1 MVWPRMQ
8 VMTMNRRNERLTK
21 AVSCALAVHILA
33 AIAIG
38 FAGWES
44 MKKLPPEV
52 IEITVDAGGGG
63 GGGGGRG
70 AKTGEASSKP
80 KILQDMDDIVE
91 KVENTIQEP
100 QEEKEEQKEKVQE
113 ETDSETKQEQTP
125 AEPSDSNSTGNSSS
139 DSSQGAGSG
148 TGSGGGEGSGEGTG
162 VGSGTG
168 SGEGS
173 GSGSGTG
180 DGSGSGSGSGEGS
193 GSGPG
198 EGAGVPVTAPT
209 VLSSAKPSYPPSARN
224 AEVEG
229 VTYVT
234 FSVDA
239 AGNVV
244 GASVAQ
250 SSGNG
255 ALDSAAVA
263 AAYQWHFSPALDR
276 YGQPSPCHI
285 TIPFTFSLHN

>member
-1 MVWPRMQ
+1 
-8 VMTMNRRNERLTK
+8 MNRRNERLTK

-38 FAGWES
+38 YAGWES

-63 GGGGGRG
+63 GGGGGYG

-113 ETDSETKQEQTP
+113 ETNSETKQEQTP

-148 TGSGGGEGSGEGTG
+148 TGSG
-162 VGSGTG
+162 
-168 SGEGS
+168 EGS
-173 GSGSGTG
+173 GSGSGSG

-193 GSGPG
+193 GSGAG
-198 EGAGVPVTAPT
+198 EGAGVPVTVPT

>member
-1 MVWPRMQ
+1 MQ
-8 VMTMNRRNERLTK
+8 VMTMDRRRNRLEK
-21 AVSCALAVHILA
+21 AISCAVIFHLLA
-33 AIAIG
+33 AAAVGLI
-38 FAGWES
+38 GWES

-52 IEITVDAGGGG
+52 IEITLDAGGGG
-63 GGGGGRG
+63 GGGGGGNG
-70 AKTGEASSKP
+70 AANKESAPKP
-80 KILQDMDDIVE
+80 KILQSMDDIVE
-91 KVENTIQEP
+91 KVENTLQETK
-100 QEEKEEQKEKVQE
+100 EEKQETIKEE
-113 ETDSETKQEQTP
+113 TP
-125 AEPSDSNSTGNSSS
+125 AEAKQEESTENTSSSESTGSSPSDSS
-139 DSSQGAGSG
+139 GSG
-148 TGSGGGEGSGEGTG
+148 TGSGGGDGSGEGTG
-162 VGSGTG
+162 TGSGTG

-173 GSGSGTG
+173 
-180 DGSGSGSGSGEGS
+180 GS

-209 VLSSAKPSYPPSARN
+209 VISSVKPSYPPSARN

-229 VTYVT
+229 VTYVS

-239 AGNVV
+239 SGNVV

>member
-1 MVWPRMQ
+1 MAWLQMQ
-8 VMTMNRRNERLTK
+8 VINMDRRRNRLEK
-21 AVSCALAVHILA
+21 AISCAVIFHILA
-33 AIAIG
+33 AAAIG
-38 FAGWES
+38 LIGWES

-52 IEITVDAGGGG
+52 IEITLDAGGGG
-63 GGGGGRG
+63 GGGGNGVQSNEP
-70 AKTGEASSKP
+70 AAKP
-80 KILQDMDDIVE
+80 KLLQSMDDIVE
-91 KVENTIQEP
+91 KVENTMQETK
-100 QEEKEEQKEKVQE
+100 EEKEEKQNKAIE
-113 ETDSETKQEQTP
+113 ETPMETKQDEST
-125 AEPSDSNSTGNSSS
+125 EDTSSLESTGSSS
-139 DSSQGAGSG
+139 ADSSLGSG
-148 TGSGGGEGSGEGTG
+148 TGTGGGEGSGEGTG
-162 VGSGTG
+162 IGSGTG

-180 DGSGSGSGSGEGS
+180 SGSGSGNGTGEGS
-193 GSGPG
+193 GSGTG

-209 VLSSAKPSYPPSARN
+209 VISSAKPSYPPSARN

-229 VTYVT
+229 VTYVS

-239 AGNVV
+239 SGNVV

-255 ALDSAAVA
+255 ALDSAAIA
-263 AAYQWHFSPALDR
+263 AAYQWRFSPALDR